1 MITASCGDIKAEC
14 QLTVEPPIE
23 GVQTYLSDMDWGNS
37 FLFSYTVGYASL
49 ALDAGVTHPSELFTC
64 THSYKVAGV
73 TLHCWRPQAHGVE
86 TLEQAGRCLSGHR
99 ESDGFQLLS
108 QKGRLDLSLEAL
120 AVKKQFHGLFT
131 DEQINNAL
139 DRLLWA
145 GYRF

>member
-1 MITASCGDIKAEC
+1 MEEKFLAAVAKA
-14 QLTVEPPIE
+14 
-23 GVQTYLSDMDWGNS
+23 
-37 FLFSYTVGYASL
+37 
-49 ALDAGVTHPSELFTC
+49 
-64 THSYKVAGV
+64 
-73 TLHCWRPQAHGVE
+73 R
-86 TLEQAGRCLSGHR
+86 EQAEKLGVRIRPVTDMAAAHRVLSGHR